1 MGDFKRFQDTTT
13 EKGGFRI
20 TDFTKDTTP
29 SADKGF
35 APSPFM
41 NTNEPEEEPE
51 ASDTNTELDEEPEEE
66 PPIDIDAL
74 QQEAY
79 DLGAEDAK
87 NQMQPQI
94 DQLENQLDLIQP
106 MIQQMIHLRRES
118 LEQAAKD
125 IADIVLM
132 VAKRVVGDSLAYNPD
147 ALPTLV
153 QSAISQ
159 MPEEDELTIKVARD
173 DVDCVKDALDE
184 PYQRCVVAS
193 DEIEA
198 GCVVETKFA
207 SIDSSLDAVASGLE
221 SAVNEWLESQNA

>member
-1 MGDFKRFQDTTT
+1 MGDFKRFQDAAA
-13 EKGGFRI
+13 EKSGFRI
-20 TDFTKDTTP
+20 TDFTRDSTP
-29 SADKGF
+29 NAEKGF
-35 APSPFM
+35 EPSPFM
-41 NTNEPEEEPE
+41 NTNDPSAPPEVAVAQE
-51 ASDTNTELDEEPEEE
+51 AEAEPEEE
-66 PPIDIDAL
+66 PPIDLEAL

-87 NQMQPQI
+87 NQLQPQI
-94 DQLENQLDLIQP
+94 EQLENQLELIQP

-159 MPEEDELTIKVARD
+159 MPEEDEITIKVAQD
-173 DVDCVKDALDE
+173 DVACVKDALDE
-184 PYQRCVVAS
+184 PFQRCVIAS
-193 DEIEA
+193 DSIEA
-198 GCVVETKFA
+198 GCIVETKFA
-207 SIDSSLDAVASGLE
+207 SIDSSLDAVATGLE
-221 SAVNEWLESQNA
+221 TAVNEWLESQNA

>member
-1 MGDFKRFQDTTT
+1 MGDFKRFQDTAT

-20 TDFTKDTTP
+20 TDFAKDTTP

-41 NTNEPEEEPE
+41 NTNDTDEELESADAVE
-51 ASDTNTELDEEPEEE
+51 ESEEEPEEE
-66 PPIDIDAL
+66 PPIDIEAL

-79 DLGAEDAK
+79 DLGAEGAK

-173 DVDCVKDALDE
+173 DVECVKDALDE

-221 SAVNEWLESQNA
+221 SAVSEWLESQNA

>member
-1 MGDFKRFQDTTT
+1 MGDFKRFQDAAA
-13 EKGGFRI
+13 EKSGFRI
-20 TDFTKDTTP
+20 TDFTKESTP
-29 SADKGF
+29 NTEKEF

-41 NTNEPEEEPE
+41 NTNDSSEPPE
-51 ASDTNTELDEEPEEE
+51 VAAAQEAEAEPEEE
-66 PPIDIDAL
+66 PPIDLEAL

-87 NQMQPQI
+87 NQIQPQI
-94 DQLENQLDLIQP
+94 DQLENQLELIQP

-159 MPEEDELTIKVARD
+159 MPEEDEITIKVAQD
-173 DVDCVKDALDE
+173 DVACVKDALDE
-184 PYQRCVVAS
+184 PFQRCVVAS
-193 DEIEA
+193 DSIEA
-198 GCVVETKFA
+198 GCIVETKFA
-207 SIDSSLDAVASGLE
+207 SIDSSLDAVATGLE
-221 SAVNEWLESQNA
+221 AAVNEWLESQNA